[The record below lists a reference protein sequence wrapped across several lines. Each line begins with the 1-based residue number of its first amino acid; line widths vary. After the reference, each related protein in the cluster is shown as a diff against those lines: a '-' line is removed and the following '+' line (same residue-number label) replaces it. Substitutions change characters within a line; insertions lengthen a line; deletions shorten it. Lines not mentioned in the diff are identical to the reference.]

1 MMLWEN
7 LKMAFGSLRNAKL
20 RSFLTMLGIIIGVAA
35 VTSVIAIGQ
44 GVKQAVVGQVSDLG
58 TNLIQVSP
66 GKAFSGDQ
74 DDQAGSSGGGFNFA
88 ASLGASTLTEEDVKT
103 IQGINSVEAVTPFMM
118 VSGIAKAGAK
128 EATGALVMGT
138 TPDFPRVINQ
148 KIGHGSFFKQSDA
161 REAVIGYKTAQQLYG
176 DPVAAIGK
184 TVTLRNQP
192 LKVVGVF
199 EKPKQEGALAGAG
212 FDSVLIMPFST
223 AKTFNNNVAQ
233 IIEIDAKVTSAD
245 RVDATKKTIQGRL
258 KANHDGQDDFT
269 VLTQEEQ
276 LKVFDQILALLT
288 TFIAAIAAISL
299 VVGGVGIMNIMLVSV
314 TERTREIGLRKAIG
328 ASRSAILSQF
338 LIEALTLSILGGA
351 LGVALAYGQGLL
363 VSKLANITPVFS
375 LETIA
380 LAVGVSAAVG
390 IIFGIAPAIKAA
402 RKRPIQALKAE

>member
-58 TNLIQVSP
+58 TNLIQISP
-66 GKAFSGDQ
+66 GKSFSGEQ
-74 DDQAGSSGGGFNFA
+74 DGEGGGGFNFA
-88 ASLGASTLTEEDVKT
+88 ASLGASTITEADLKT
-103 IQGINSVEAVTPFMM
+103 AQETSGVEAAAPFMM
-118 VSGIAKAGAK
+118 VSGIAKSGAK
-128 EATGALVMGT
+128 EAKGGFIIGT
-138 TPDFPRVINQ
+138 TSDFPRVINQ
-148 KIGHGSFFKQSDA
+148 KLDRGRFFKTA
-161 REAVIGYKTAQQLYG
+161 LAKEAVIGFKTAEQLFG
-176 DPVAAIGK
+176 SSTGAIGK
-184 TVTLRNQP
+184 TITIRNQP
-192 LKVVGVF
+192 LTVIGVLA
-199 EKPKQEGALAGAG
+199 KPKQESALSGGG
-212 FDSVLIMPFST
+212 FGGSIVIPFEV
-223 AKTFNNNVAQ
+223 AKSINNGVAQ
-233 IIEIDAKVTSAD
+233 IMEIDVKAASAD
-245 RVDATKKTIQGRL
+245 RVDSVKTALQKRI

-269 VLTQEEQ
+269 VMTQEEQ
-276 LKVFDQILALLT
+276 LKVFDTILALLT

-375 LETIA
+375 PQTIA